1 MTAGLSVMR
10 TVCAVVSAGLMAASC
25 SSGTPDGHTAAADT
39 PAPASPVPAPPDF
52 THIAGEYPNPAQVDS
67 TRDSPAP
74 VGACVNV
81 GGSQAHSTLT
91 VVPCN
96 APTSAFRIIQ
106 HADTPDQCGD
116 TDLHYYQNGPAG
128 QWSACL
134 DYNWNANACISIGSW
149 KVTSTTCD
157 DRAVAPLY
165 RPWSVVTNTID
176 TQQCGYGQKGF
187 IHPARRFTI
196 CVAQVA

>member
-1 MTAGLSVMR
+1 
-10 TVCAVVSAGLMAASC
+10 MAASC

-67 TRDSPAP
+67 TRDFPAP

-116 TDLHYYQNGPAG
+116 ADLHYYQNGPAG